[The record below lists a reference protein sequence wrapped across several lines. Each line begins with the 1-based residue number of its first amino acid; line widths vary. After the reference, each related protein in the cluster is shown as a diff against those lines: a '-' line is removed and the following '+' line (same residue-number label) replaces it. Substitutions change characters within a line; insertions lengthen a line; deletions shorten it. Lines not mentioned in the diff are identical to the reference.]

1 MTVRPATAAD
11 LGEVVA
17 CVNAAYDKYVP
28 RIGRKPAPMLADY
41 PTLLGNGCVHVAVT
55 EKGIVGII
63 VMWAEDDHWYID
75 NIAVRPDVQGEGV
88 GKTLLD
94 AAEAAARRNGCGE
107 LRLYTNEAMTD
118 NLDYYPRRG
127 FIETHRSSE
136 SGYRRVYYSKVL
148 AQEARGD

>member
-1 MTVRPATAAD
+1 
-11 LGEVVA
+11 
-17 CVNAAYDKYVP
+17 
-28 RIGRKPAPMLADY
+28 MLADY
-41 PTLLGNGCVHVAVT
+41 PTLLGNGRVHVAVT
-55 EKGIVGII
+55 ERRIVGLI
-63 VMWAEDDHWYID
+63 VMWAEDDNWYID